1 MATQT
6 ADGKLKSGAPSSAAP
21 GPAPEPGAARVSSRR
36 GPAKAGDRSEDQNRA
51 QATPPPSEAPAAK
64 TPLWKKRKLIIPLV
78 LLALCGLAYYAWH
91 AHAAART
98 KKLLLYGNVD
108 IREVS
113 LGFRVAGKLLDVLKD
128 EGDSI
133 KEGETI
139 ARLDSEPIRREM
151 EQAAAQVESAKA
163 KLALM
168 QAGYRREDIE
178 RARAAVA
185 EAEAAL
191 TNAAGNLS
199 RKKELLAKKVV
210 SQQEVDD
217 AVAAR
222 DQAQARLKSARDAL
236 ALQQA
241 GFRPEEIAQAHA
253 EVSQAEAALASAR
266 LRLTDTELKAPSDGI
281 VMTRAYERGAILP
294 TGATLFT
301 VSLVNPVWVRAYV
314 PEDRLGDIHP
324 GMQVTVLT
332 DSDPDHPYR
341 GQIGYI
347 SPQAEFTPKSV
358 ETPELR
364 TSLVYRLR
372 VVVSD
377 PRGSL
382 RQGMP
387 VTVRLPDVRQ

>member
-1 MATQT
+1 MPAQVE
-6 ADGKLKSGAPSSAAP
+6 DKKSKPGTPKPA
-21 GPAPEPGAARVSSRR
+21 GPAPTAPPAPDRDR
-36 GPAKAGDRSEDQNRA
+36 GGEKDRA
-51 QATPPPSEAPAAK
+51 QSATPPELPAPPAK
-64 TPLWKKRKLIIPLV
+64 TPLWKKRQLIIPL
-78 LLALCGLAYYAWH
+78 LLVALCGVAYYAWH
-91 AHAAART
+91 AHVAARE
-98 KKLLLYGNVD
+98 KKLFLYGNVD

-128 EGDSI
+128 EGDPI

-139 ARLDSEPIRREM
+139 ARLDPEPIRREM

-163 KLALM
+163 KFSLM
-168 QAGYRREDIE
+168 QAGYRREDVE
-178 RARAAVA
+178 RARAAVT
-185 EAEAAL
+185 EAEATQ
-191 TNAAGNLS
+191 TNAASNLS
-199 RKKELLAKKVV
+199 RRKELLAKKVV

-217 AVAAR
+217 AVAAK
-222 DQAQARLKSARDAL
+222 DAAQARLKSAHDAL
-236 ALQQA
+236 ALQEA

-253 EVSQAEAALASAR
+253 DVSQAEAALGSAK
-266 LRLTDTELKAPSDGI
+266 LRLTDTELKAPSDGV

-294 TGATLFT
+294 IGATLFT

-314 PEDRLGDIHP
+314 PENRLGDIQP

-332 DSDPDHPYR
+332 DSDPGHPYT

-372 VVVSD
+372 VIVSD
-377 PRGSL
+377 PRETL

-387 VTVRLPDVRQ
+387 VTVRLPETR

>member
-1 MATQT
+1 MQA
-6 ADGKLKSGAPSSAAP
+6 ADGKLKSGAPLSAAP

-51 QATPPPSEAPAAK
+51 QATPPPSGAPAAK

-294 TGATLFT
+294 TGATLFP
-301 VSLVNPVWVRAYV
+301 VSPVNPVWVRAYV

-387 VTVRLPDVRQ
+387 VTVRLPDVRK